1 MTEWLPVSSSGHL
14 VIAQDLLGLAADEH
28 LLFDLM
34 VHLGT
39 VLAVI
44 VYFRKELFSI
54 AKAML
59 PGRGA
64 AAGTHEL
71 RMLGYMILLG
81 TIPIAIVGL
90 LISGEVEDVFTVR
103 MVGMAL
109 MVNALVLI
117 AAEKLRLGARK
128 SVKTADAI
136 IIGIF
141 QAAAI
146 VPGISRSGFTI
157 SGGLFRGIEKE
168 AAATFAF
175 LLSVPSLL
183 GAFAYGAIALDAHD
197 TGIGMMVVGLATAFV
212 VGLVAIDFLLRA
224 IRAGKLWIFG
234 IYCIALGAIALAI
247 SF

>member
-39 VLAVI
+39 VLAVC
-44 VYFRKELFSI
+44 VYFRRELFSI

-59 PGRGA
+59 PSHGDDAGA
-64 AAGTHEL
+64 HEL

-81 TIPIAIVGL
+81 TIPIAVVGL

-103 MVGMAL
+103 MVGIAL
-109 MVNALVLI
+109 MVNAVVLI
-117 AAEKLRLGARK
+117 AAERLRLGERK
-128 SVKTADAI
+128 SVRTVDAL
-136 IIGIF
+136 IIGVF

-168 AAATFAF
+168 IAATFAF

-183 GAFAYGAIALDAHD
+183 GAFAYGAVALDAHD

-224 IRAGKLWIFG
+224 IRAGKLWVFG
-234 IYCIALGAIALAI
+234 VYCIALGAIALAI
-247 SF
+247 SL